1 MKLTKLVAL
10 LLCSVFVCLAFAG
23 CGKKDGYTDYDW
35 VPHVE
40 IAMEYDL
47 YIFADG
53 EISDST
59 EKAQKTVNSKINQYL
74 SEKYN
79 TTVNIKYVSADSVE
93 EYEAALKLLLAAPQT
108 PSAGSKVKGG
118 SIVLITSEALHDE
131 LVSAGKLVDLAPFLA
146 SKDFGTLNIQIA
158 STLIQA
164 ATVTENNASHLYCI
178 PNNHIVG
185 EYEYTVINVE
195 IAEGYYNFSAERE
208 LCEMKIVDGI
218 PNVQAQELIDSITDH
233 NVEDVIK
240 VVKGTYSDKADWEK
254 DGYVCNVSKYPEATK
269 SDALKSAFG
278 VIKADDASA
287 PQDYDKRAMEV
298 IYALNSNEE
307 IRNILQYGVEH
318 THYTLENGIVIPIE
332 SSGYNMNL
340 LYTGDVFKAYY
351 SAEWTAAIAESG
363 KNQNKESV
371 YLGK

>member
-35 VPHVE
+35 VPPVE

-93 EYEAALKLLLAAPQT
+93 EYEAALKLLLSAPQT
-108 PSAGSKVKGG
+108 PSVGSKVKGG

-164 ATVTENNASHLYCI
+164 ATVTEDNASHLYCI

-218 PNVQAQELIDSITDH
+218 PNGQVQELIASITDH